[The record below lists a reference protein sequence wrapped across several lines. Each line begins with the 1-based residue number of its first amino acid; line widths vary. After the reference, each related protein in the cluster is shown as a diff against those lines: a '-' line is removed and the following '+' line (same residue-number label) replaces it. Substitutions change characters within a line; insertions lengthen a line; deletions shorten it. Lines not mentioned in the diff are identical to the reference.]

1 MPKEKLYISSK
12 LVLAIPMDECTFL
25 ETIKGEDVADRISRP
40 GYKVTYPD
48 GYVSW
53 SPEGAFENAN
63 REVTPAEKVLMW
75 PTGGAMKSVVDA
87 DVDQQAD
94 RGRAHKE

>member
-12 LVLAIPMDECTFL
+12 LVLAIPMDESYFL
-25 ETIKGEDVADRISRP
+25 SVIKGQNITDLNGTRP

-53 SPEGAFENAN
+53 SPKGAFENAN
-63 REVTPAEKVLMW
+63 REVTASEKVLM
-75 PTGGAMKSVVDA
+75 
-87 DVDQQAD
+87 
-94 RGRAHKE
+94 

>member
-12 LVLAIPMDECTFL
+12 LVMAIPMDECTFL
-25 ETIKGEDVADRISRP
+25 TIKGEDVAGRISTRD

-53 SPEGAFENAN
+53 SPKGAFENAN
-63 REVTPAEKVLMW
+63 REVTDSEKVLMS
-75 PTGGAMKSVVDA
+75 PANEA
-87 DVDQQAD
+87 EQEAPQCPF
-94 RGRAHKE
+94 

>member
-12 LVLAIPMDECTFL
+12 LVLAIPMDEWIFL
-25 ETIKGEDVADRISRP
+25 RDFKGQDESEREKSRP

-48 GYVSW
+48 GYISW

-75 PTGGAMKSVVDA
+75 PTGGAMKSVGIDK
-87 DVDQQAD
+87 
-94 RGRAHKE
+94 G